1 MRILLQ
7 ILLIDNRICNWFDS
21 FRMQDDTNAE
31 YVFNKTSVMIH
42 VPCLSFFTRAHYAV
56 ARKMSV
62 CVCQNVYFTA
72 GSHTTLVCPY

>member
-56 ARKMSV
+56 ARCPSV
-62 CVCQNVYFTA
+62 RQYSVKTFISPP
-72 GSHTTLVCPY
+72 GRTLL